1 MSCMY
6 RVFWSYPFP
15 SISSMYR
22 VIHSASLLLW
32 VVSSKYTGE
41 GIKESSVLNS
51 GWFGYGSVGAV
62 GFRWWQFGS
71 NSLGWHV
78 QFAALHF
85 VHVVTS
91 LEFAGG
97 GSCSPSRCG
106 HNSAWNCLWC
116 TVARLM
122 NLTSANLVCNSAA
135 LWVPCRRLPVLTVK
149 EFICHYL
156 KIAARMLI
164 SFIYHCPLQPMEI
177 YVDDEAKL
185 TLHGLVQVAFIA
197 APFILSFCQSL
208 GKARM
213 VTSHQCAN
221 LTPTTNNGYPWATSI
236 C

>member
-1 MSCMY
+1 VLPSCY
-6 RVFWSYPFP
+6 ELSL
-15 SISSMYR
+15 
-22 VIHSASLLLW
+22 ASTLGWGLR
-32 VVSSKYTGE
+32 SP
-41 GIKESSVLNS
+41 VLNS

-106 HNSAWNCLWC
+106 HKSAWNCLWC

-135 LWVPCRRLPVLTVK
+135 LWVPCGGCLFWQWRSSYAITWRLLP
-149 EFICHYL
+149 EC
-156 KIAARMLI
+156 
-164 SFIYHCPLQPMEI
+164 
-177 YVDDEAKL
+177 
-185 TLHGLVQVAFIA
+185 
-197 APFILSFCQSL
+197 
-208 GKARM
+208 
-213 VTSHQCAN
+213 
-221 LTPTTNNGYPWATSI
+221 
-236 C
+236 